1 MQGCM
6 DIPKKQIILSKPS
19 QRNQLIELDPLNVL
33 KNKIPENAE
42 KMLWNLLGHIY
53 NGKYIYPCRT
63 EMKSVFTHIGAG
75 RII

>member
-19 QRNQLIELDPLNVL
+19 QRNQLKLDPLNVL

-75 RII
+75 RIM